1 MYVAT
6 IMDEIN
12 DSLSG
17 KDAFSVMEDFIKTQL
32 THFYEDVEEVEKKVE
47 EENVK

>member
-32 THFYEDVEEVEKKVE
+32 THFYEDVIQVNKDLET
-47 EENVK
+47 ND